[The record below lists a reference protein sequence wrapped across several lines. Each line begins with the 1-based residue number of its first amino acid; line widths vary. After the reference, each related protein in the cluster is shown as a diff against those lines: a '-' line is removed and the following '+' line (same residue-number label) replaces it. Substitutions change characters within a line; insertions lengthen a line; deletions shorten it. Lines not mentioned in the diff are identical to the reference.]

1 MSIIQDSWRTYID
14 ITEKAVC
21 LDAISENRLS
31 EWITPLIDN
40 ITDDGSV
47 PYLLGESERYRASPL
62 ASTISWLEKA
72 NLLPIPVLKKMQEQL
87 LSLRDK
93 NILSDPKNGIAEKTP
108 EDIDGWSL
116 GEGVSVWSTSCAI
129 EALLDSHRIGISYAD
144 KFKSSVIWLA
154 KQRHSNGAWAYQLH
168 SNCATNIIMTALA
181 LRSLAL
187 AYTEPNRT
195 CFSFSVDDALLL
207 EQAIASGFNYIK
219 ENCTSKK
226 RKVYWSFQ
234 NRPHCAAT
242 TWALMAL
249 RQVSLCDADISS
261 ECTKFYQEIKDR
273 ALLFVASCLPKNSVR
288 WEDEPFVYEGGAKY
302 APQKNYV
309 SFSATLLPQL
319 FELGVSPFH
328 PRVIA
333 QIKWLVE
340 NPSEWK
346 ISTYDTGK
354 ICYFTYAMALSS
366 IVSWYQRVGSA
377 LAPKLIKSAKTQIPK
392 MLYGYNSML
401 NLQVQL
407 VRPNRIT
414 TVSFLLVFLLIFTLL
429 GKYIEGLSTQAT
441 TWLISLW
448 NQTENERYDII
459 IGIISEFL
467 EVGIMSALLGIGA
480 LIKGI
485 WRRFMY
491 D

>member
-129 EALLDSHRIGISYAD
+129 EALLDSHGSGIIYAD

-168 SNCATNIIMTALA
+168 SNCSTNIIMTSLA

-187 AYTEPNRT
+187 AYTEPNRA
-195 CFSFSVDDALLL
+195 CFSFSTEDTLLL

-219 ENCTSKK
+219 ENCTSEKK
-226 RKVYWSFQ
+226 RAYWSFQ
-234 NRPHCAAT
+234 NKPHCAAT

-249 RQVSLCDADISS
+249 RQISSCNADISL
-261 ECTKFYQEIKDR
+261 ECAKFYEKIKNR
-273 ALLFVASCLPKNSVR
+273 AFLFVCARLPKNAER
-288 WEDEPFVYEGGAKY
+288 WADEPFVYEGGAKY

-309 SFSATLLPQL
+309 SLSATLLPQL
-319 FELGVSPFH
+319 FELGVSPFL

-333 QIKWLVE
+333 QIKWLIE
-340 NPSEWK
+340 NPSDWK

-354 ICYFTYAMALSS
+354 TCYFTYAMALST

-377 LAPKLIKSAKTQIPK
+377 LAPKLLKSTKINIPK
-392 MLYGYNSML
+392 MLYGYNSTL
-401 NLQVQL
+401 KLQIQL
-407 VRPNRIT
+407 VHPKRI
-414 TVSFLLVFLLIFTLL
+414 SLFSLLLGFLLILMLLEKYMDGWFTQM
-429 GKYIEGLSTQAT
+429 TA
-441 TWLISLW
+441 WFMSLW
-448 NQTENERYDII
+448 NQTEKERYDLAIEI
-459 IGIISEFL
+459 TSEFL
-467 EVGIMSALLGIGA
+467 KLGIASVLLWFGA
-480 LIKGI
+480 LIKRI